1 MRAPVRA
8 CAAMH
13 LLREARAHWAD
24 PFHRNAWLLTAN
36 SAAGALFGFLF
47 WLVVARIATPAA
59 VGAGA
64 ALVSAATLAALLGK
78 FGLDAALVRYA
89 SAFARPAR
97 ARLLLLAAAASAAL
111 ASLFAVGIL
120 AAEVGIA
127 AGSSP
132 SLFEAAAFV
141 VFAASLASAWVLDAY
156 FIAERRAGRSL
167 ARNLLHHALRV
178 AIPLVAAAAA
188 TPFGILAAWGV
199 GTLVSLALAVAL
211 ALPLL
216 AQARA
221 SGDAP
226 PSRAALAQYA
236 GVNYAVNVSEWLP
249 SLTLPLVVFA
259 MFGAE
264 ANARFYVA
272 WTLASVGFF
281 ASKAI
286 AQSAFAELSSARAA
300 ADVARRA
307 RAHSIGALLP
317 FAVAL
322 VLLGPFVLTL
332 FGPAYASAWPLLA
345 LLALSAAPVAV
356 VNLRLARLRHLAG
369 GDLRPSRVLELAL
382 LPLAPLVGVLA
393 ALPLA
398 LARAGIEG
406 VALAWLAANT
416 AAAVWCLAADRRTAR
431 ALASPWAAEATP

>member
-1 MRAPVRA
+1 MRTPVRA

-36 SAAGALFGFLF
+36 SAAGAVFGFLF
-47 WLVVARIATPAA
+47 WLVVARVATPAA

-89 SAFARPAR
+89 PALPRAAR
-97 ARLLLLAAAASAAL
+97 ARLLLAAVAASAAL
-111 ASLFAVGIL
+111 ASLVAAGIL
-120 AAEVGIA
+120 AAHVGLA
-127 AGSSP
+127 VGATLT
-132 SLFEAAAFV
+132 LFETAAFV
-141 VFAASLASAWVLDAY
+141 VFAASLASAWVLDSY

-167 ARNLLHHALRV
+167 ARNLVHHALRV
-178 AIPLVAAAAA
+178 ALPLLAAGLA

-216 AQARA
+216 AHARA
-221 SGDAP
+221 SGETP
-226 PSRAALAQYA
+226 PSRAVLARYA

-249 SLTLPLVVFA
+249 TLALPLVVFA
-259 MFGAE
+259 TLGAE

-286 AQSAFAELSSARAA
+286 GQSAFAELSSARAA

-307 RAHSIGALLP
+307 RAHSIGVLLP
-317 FAVAL
+317 FALAL
-322 VLLGPFVLTL
+322 VLLGPFVLAL

-345 LLALSAAPVAV
+345 ILAVSAAPVAV
-356 VNLRLARLRHLAG
+356 MNLRLARLRHLAG
-369 GDLRPSRVLELAL
+369 DDLRPSRVLELAL

-393 ALPLA
+393 AVPIT
-398 LARAGIEG
+398 LARTGVEG

-416 AAAVWCLAADRRTAR
+416 AAAVWCLAAGRRTTRGLAR
-431 ALASPWAAEATP
+431 PQTAEAAP